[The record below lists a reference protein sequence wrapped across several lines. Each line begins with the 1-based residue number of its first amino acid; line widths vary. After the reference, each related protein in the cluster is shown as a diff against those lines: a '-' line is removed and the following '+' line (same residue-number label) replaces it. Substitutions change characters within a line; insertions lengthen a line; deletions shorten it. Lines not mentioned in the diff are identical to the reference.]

1 MSIHNDSL
9 AGEVH
14 YLVFLTVALDPNV
27 EVFIVIGGD
36 ASAVLDALG
45 DPTRREILLVLGEGE
60 KSVNDIAERI
70 THVGRTAVSSH
81 LRVLRLAGVVSERR
95 EGRFRYYSVD
105 PAPASQVVDFVASI
119 YRSAVADLSNQAS
132 EAGASRDS
140 DPTIISA

>member
-1 MSIHNDSL
+1 M
-9 AGEVH
+9 
-14 YLVFLTVALDPNV
+14 
-27 EVFIVIGGD
+27 
-36 ASAVLDALG
+36 
-45 DPTRREILLVLGEGE
+45 
-60 KSVNDIAERI
+60 NDIAERI
-70 THVGRTAVSSH
+70 THGGRTAVSSH